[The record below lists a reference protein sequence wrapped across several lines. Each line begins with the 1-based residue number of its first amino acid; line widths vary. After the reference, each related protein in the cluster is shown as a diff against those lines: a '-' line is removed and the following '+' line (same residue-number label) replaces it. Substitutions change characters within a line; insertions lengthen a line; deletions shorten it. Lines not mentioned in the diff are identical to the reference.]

1 MWFIA
6 TISSVRIFPSSCSRV
21 RLGRY
26 QAASSNR
33 PVSDRRPAKNKGLG
47 NIRHDGCN
55 FRRSPGTPK
64 SGTQSKIKD
73 IFRYPLRPIWKIFL
87 KSQNLKSQISNLF
100 LKFTCKRLRRYSR
113 EQVSQSFYEIG
124 GESQTGDA
132 PVMLGSDTAVIIRRS
147 HPDDG
152 MGGAP
157 FSSSRSLVLFFC
169 LLFCFFE
176 TTCLRAQKKIVFSE
190 LHNNLPSINQSIN
203 HRTSWK
209 KRKTSENQKHH
220 L

>member
-1 MWFIA
+1 MFVF
-6 TISSVRIFPSSCSRV
+6 S
-21 RLGRY
+21 
-26 QAASSNR
+26 R
-33 PVSDRRPAKNKGLG
+33 PVVQESGSGDTKQLLQTDRYRTGAP
-47 NIRHDGCN
+47 
-55 FRRSPGTPK
+55 RRTRGSATFGMTGAISEGHPVPPNLEHRVK
-64 SGTQSKIKD
+64 SKIFFD
-73 IFRYPLRPIWKIFL
+73 IPLRPIWKTFL

-176 TTCLRAQKKIVFSE
+176 TTCLRAQKKTFLFSE

>member
-1 MWFIA
+1 M
-6 TISSVRIFPSSCSRV
+6 
-21 RLGRY
+21 G
-26 QAASSNR
+26 
-33 PVSDRRPAKNKGLG
+33 
-47 NIRHDGCN
+47 
-55 FRRSPGTPK
+55 
-64 SGTQSKIKD
+64 
-73 IFRYPLRPIWKIFL
+73 
-87 KSQNLKSQISNLF
+87 KSQELKSQISNLF

-169 LLFCFFE
+169 LLFCFFD
-176 TTCLRAQKKIVFSE
+176 TTCLRARKKKHFSFQSCTTICQV
-190 LHNNLPSINQSIN
+190 SINQSIIE
-203 HRTSWK
+203 HRG
-209 KRKTSENQKHH
+209 RKGKQVKIRNIIFRYQC
-220 L
+220 